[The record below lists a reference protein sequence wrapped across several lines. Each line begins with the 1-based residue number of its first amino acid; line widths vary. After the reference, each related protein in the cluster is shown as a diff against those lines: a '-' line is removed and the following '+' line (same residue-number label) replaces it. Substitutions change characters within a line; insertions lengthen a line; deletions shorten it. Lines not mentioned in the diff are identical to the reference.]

1 MPVVGRTARGPAA
14 ESRERDVTDFNVTAE
29 AQKET

>member
-1 MPVVGRTARGPAA
+1 MPVVGRIARGPAA
-14 ESRERDVTDFNVTAE
+14 NSREMNVTDFNVTAE